1 MSNYVLLLCLFF
13 VLPTALQAQ
22 QKRSKQPTK
31 KITNIPMTDHRWEFQ
46 DGKVDFVK
54 HKDVSAIKIL
64 EGGGLVTVRNLNF
77 SNGTI
82 EFDAE
87 PIDAAAAPFVSVYF
101 RHRDKNESECFYLR
115 VGREQNLKRNDA
127 VQYAPFIKG
136 VNIWDML
143 PHYQGP
149 AHLNNNDWNHIKL
162 VISGMQMR
170 AYVNNVL
177 QPTLQIPYL
186 EGNSKE
192 GSIAFE
198 GFAIFAN
205 LVVTPDAVE
214 DLSSAAGVDLTAH
227 DANYIRHW
235 LVTQPAPLVAGRE
248 LTSSDFPTASN
259 KWDSLFTE
267 RNGLINLTRK
277 FGVENRRYVWLKTT
291 LRSTTAQQRRIDLGF
306 SDEVWV
312 FVNGKITYVDKNLY
326 LQGMRKDPNGR
337 CSIHN
342 SSFEINLKS
351 GENEL
356 LIGVA
361 NDFYG
366 WGIISRL
373 DNLEGIEL
381 MAKK

>member
-1 MSNYVLLLCLFF
+1 M
-13 VLPTALQAQ
+13 
-22 QKRSKQPTK
+22 
-31 KITNIPMTDHRWEFQ
+31 NIPMTADHWEFQ
-46 DGKVDFVK
+46 EGKVDFGK
-54 HKDVSAIKIL
+54 HKDVSAMKIL
-64 EGGGLVTVRNLNF
+64 QDGGPVTVRNLNL

-82 EFDAE
+82 EFDVE
-87 PIDAAAAPFVSVYF
+87 PIDASAAPFVSVYF
-101 RHRDKNESECFYLR
+101 RYQDKNESECFYLR

-127 VQYAPFIKG
+127 VQYAPFIRG

-149 AHLNNNDWNHIKL
+149 AHLNNSDWNHIKL

-186 EGNSKE
+186 EGNSKR
-192 GSIAFE
+192 GSIALE
-198 GFAIFAN
+198 GFGIFAN
-205 LVVTPDAVE
+205 LVITPDAVE
-214 DLSSAAGVDLTAH
+214 DLPSAAGVDLTTH

-235 LVTQPAPLVAGRE
+235 LVTQPAPLAAGRE
-248 LTSSDFPTASN
+248 LNPSDFPAASN
-259 KWDSLFTE
+259 KWDSLLAE

-277 FGVENRRYVWLKTT
+277 FGVDGRRYVWLKTT
-291 LRSTTAQQRRIDLGF
+291 LHSATAQQRRIDLGF

-326 LQGMRKDPNGR
+326 LQGMRKNPNGR
-337 CSIHN
+337 CSIYN

-366 WGIISRL
+366 WGIISRI

>member
-1 MSNYVLLLCLFF
+1 MSYRVLLVSLFLLF
-13 VLPTALQAQ
+13 PCILQAQ
-22 QKRSKQPTK
+22 QKRNKQPAK
-31 KITNIPMTDHRWEFQ
+31 KVMNIPMTADYWEFQ
-46 DGKVDFVK
+46 EGKVDFVK
-54 HKDVSAIKIL
+54 HKDIPAMKIL
-64 EGGGLVTVRNLNF
+64 RDGGLATVKNLNF

-87 PIDAAAAPFVSVYF
+87 PADASAVPFVSVYF
-101 RHRDKNESECFYLR
+101 RYQDKNESECFYLR
-115 VGREQNLKRNDA
+115 VGREHNLKRNDA
-127 VQYAPFIKG
+127 VQYAPFIKA

-149 AHLNNNDWNHIKL
+149 AHLNNSDWNHIKL

-170 AYVNNVL
+170 AYVNNIF

-186 EGNSKE
+186 EGNSKK

-198 GFAIFAN
+198 GFATFAN
-205 LVVTPDAVE
+205 LVITPDAVE
-214 DLSSAAGVDLTAH
+214 DLSPMAGVDLTTH

-235 LVTQPAPLVAGRE
+235 LVTPPVPLATGRE
-248 LTSSDFPTASN
+248 LIPSDFPTASI
-259 KWDSLFTE
+259 KWDSLLAE

-277 FGVENRRYVWLKTT
+277 FGVDDRRYVWLKTT
-291 LRSTTAQQRRIDLGF
+291 LHSATAQQRRIDLGF

-312 FVNGKITYVDKNLY
+312 FVNGKIVYVDKNLY
-326 LQGMRKDPNGR
+326 LQGMRKTPNGR

-342 SSFEINLKS
+342 SSFEIDLKS

-366 WGIISRL
+366 WGIISRI

-381 MAKK
+381 MPKE